1 MSQECEEK
9 RAEKNK
15 KQKQN
20 HNGQRLPEVRM
31 KVEEDGKI
39 TGWQDIVPVGEH
51 VPRPAGQHHSTGVLE
66 SSHSNRIKSPK
77 EQ

>member
-1 MSQECEEK
+1 
-9 RAEKNK
+9 
-15 KQKQN
+15 
-20 HNGQRLPEVRM
+20 M

-39 TGWQDIVPVGEH
+39 TGQQDIVPVGQH